1 MHYFLTGERQVGKST
16 LIDKLI
22 SQTGASVGG
31 FRTSFDENRFTSKYR
46 NLYMYDA
53 AESLIKD
60 EDHVICQIFPDKIL
74 SHIERF
80 DTLGSSYINR
90 ALINNCD
97 LLIMDECGRLEN
109 KAEIFKA
116 SVLQA
121 LDKAP
126 LVLGVIQI
134 ELPKWTEAIFN
145 RPDVELV
152 HINIENRDSEAE
164 RLINLVKQELSLQ

>member
-74 SHIERF
+74 PHIER
-80 DTLGSSYINR
+80 L
-90 ALINNCD
+90 NNCD

-164 RLINLVKQELSLQ
+164 RLINLVKQKLSLQ